1 MKIDLNRSDLRKIL
15 VEKYGDCN
23 CDFRLFYTESQKTTE
38 ERIGKKYTEM
48 EQPPVQESFI
58 GIID

>member
-1 MKIDLNRSDLRKIL
+1 MKIDLNRGDLRKIL
-15 VEKYGDCN
+15 VEKYGD

-38 ERIGKKYTEM
+38 ERIGKKYAEM